1 MHIIKFFQYLII
13 CIFLI
18 LKTLYPTSCVL
29 ETKKLSLNLNFSL
42 LYILP
47 LQKPIPVTVTN
58 LLGS

>member
-18 LKTLYPTSCVL
+18 LKTFYLTSCVL
-29 ETKKLSLNLNFSL
+29 KTKKLSLDLNFSL
-42 LYILP
+42 FRLP
-47 LQKPIPVTVTN
+47 LQKPIPAAVTN